1 MHCCTFFGHRSCPAG
16 IEAKLRE
23 VLVKLIEE
31 ENVERFYVGRQ
42 GAFDGMVYRVLQ
54 ELSAQYPR
62 IFCTVVLERLP
73 QRGEKMPCGF
83 AHTSFPEGLETVP
96 PRWAISRRN
105 EWMLK
110 QSDYVVT
117 YITHDWGGAARFAA
131 RAVRQGKQV
140 INVAEF

>member
-1 MHCCTFFGHRSCPAG
+1 
-16 IEAKLRE
+16 
-23 VLVKLIEE
+23 
-31 ENVERFYVGRQ
+31 
-42 GAFDGMVYRVLQ
+42 
-54 ELSAQYPR
+54 
-62 IFCTVVLERLP
+62 
-73 QRGEKMPCGF
+73 MPCGF
-83 AHTSFPEGLETVP
+83 AHTSFPEGLEAVP

-110 QSDYVVT
+110 QSDYMVT